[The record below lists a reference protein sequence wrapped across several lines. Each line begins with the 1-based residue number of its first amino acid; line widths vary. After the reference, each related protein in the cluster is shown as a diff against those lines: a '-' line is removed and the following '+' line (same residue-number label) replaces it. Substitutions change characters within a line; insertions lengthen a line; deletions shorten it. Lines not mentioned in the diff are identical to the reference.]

1 MIISLHQSIEA
12 SNNGFNFL
20 NISLVYFSGIF
31 LAYANFTMLVSNVNG
46 ITTETIDET
55 FANEYLDNLVINAL
69 KLIRNIKKLPDCSVI
84 YDYVSKL

>member
-1 MIISLHQSIEA
+1 
-12 SNNGFNFL
+12 
-20 NISLVYFSGIF
+20 
-31 LAYANFTMLVSNVNG
+31 MLVSNVNG
-46 ITTETIDET
+46 IITETIDET